1 MASCGC
7 SRLWPLMTY
16 CNHSNL
22 PTTNLCWL
30 VLHCRELWI
39 TVTMRHFQCTLS
51 SAHAH
56 LQFTIQDTF
65 RTISGVK
72 EQYCRVSKHCI
83 VSLESSQSY
92 AMRHYSWFKCFLLF
106 VLGGLTFGITY
117 ILNFPQNIT
126 ACVREYLPFFL
137 VVFVKP
143 LQKNEFVMLIN

>member
-16 CNHSNL
+16 CNHSKL

-30 VLHCRELWI
+30 VLHCGELWI

-51 SAHAH
+51 SAHSH
-56 LQFTIQDTF
+56 LQFTIQDTSKA
-65 RTISGVK
+65 ISGVK
-72 EQYCRVSKHCI
+72 EHYCRFSQ
-83 VSLESSQSY
+83 ESSQTYS
-92 AMRHYSWFKCFLLF
+92 MRHYSWFKCFLLF
-106 VLGGLTFGITY
+106 VLGELTFGITY

-126 ACVREYLPFFL
+126 PCVREYLPILL